1 MVAVGKLL
9 VVLCLGLMRFASGY
23 SWGQTAPAPGSGDV
37 SKVISQLNTAAAKF
51 VSAQADFVWDE
62 YQVAVQDHDVQK
74 GTIYIQRKKGATWTA
89 AYFTQQNG
97 KDAHKTVIY
106 DGDNGEVDYYVPE
119 IKQITIMR
127 AGANKGQWESF
138 LTLGFGGSGADLEAN
153 WKVGLQGT
161 ETIDGVS
168 VAKLDLVPKQQSVLN
183 MFAHV
188 TIWIDPTRGI
198 SLKQIFYEPSGDY
211 RTATYTNIRYNQPI
225 KGDVFHI
232 KAAPGTTKVFK

>member
-1 MVAVGKLL
+1 MVNVRKMLAL
-9 VVLCLGLMRFASGY
+9 LCLGLMGHASGH
-23 SWGQTAPAPGSGDV
+23 SWAQTAPSGDLQ
-37 SKVISQLNTAAAKF
+37 KVISQLNTAAEKF

-62 YQVAVQDHDVQK
+62 YQAAVQDHDVQN
-74 GTIYIQRKKGATWTA
+74 GTIYIERKKGVTRTA
-89 AYFTQQNG
+89 AYFTQENG
-97 KDAHKTVIY
+97 KDARKTVVY
-106 DGDNGEVDYYVPE
+106 DGGEVNFYQPE

-188 TIWIDPTRGI
+188 TIWIDPTRGV
-198 SLKQIFYEPSGDY
+198 SLKQIFYEPSGDN

-225 KGDVFHI
+225 KGDVFRI
-232 KAAPGTTKVFK
+232 NAAPGTTKVFK

>member
-1 MVAVGKLL
+1 MVDVGKLL
-9 VVLCLGLMRFASGY
+9 LVLCLGLMRFASGH
-23 SWGQTAPAPGSGDV
+23 SWGQTAPAAGGIADLQ
-37 SKVISQLNTAAAKF
+37 KVISQLNTAASKF

-74 GTIYIQRKKGATWTA
+74 GSIYIERKKGVTRTA

-97 KDAHKTVIY
+97 KDAHKTVVY
-106 DGDNGEVDYYVPE
+106 DNGEVNFYQPE

-138 LTLGFGGSGADLEAN
+138 LTLGFGGGGDELEAN
-153 WKVGLQGT
+153 WKVTLQGPD
-161 ETIDGVS
+161 TIDGVS
-168 VAKLDLVPKQQSVLN
+168 VAKLDLVPKQQSVRN

-188 TIWIDPTRGI
+188 TIWIDPARGI
-198 SLKQIFYEPSGDY
+198 SLKQIFYEPSGDN

-232 KAAPGTTKVFK
+232 KPAPGTTKVFK

>member
-1 MVAVGKLL
+1 MVNVRKMLAV
-9 VVLCLGLMRFASGY
+9 VCLGLMGHASGH
-23 SWGQTAPAPGSGDV
+23 SWAQTAPSADLQ
-37 SKVISQLNTAAAKF
+37 KVISQLNTAAAKF
-51 VSAQADFVWDE
+51 VSAQADFVWDQ
-62 YQVAVQDHDVQK
+62 YQVVVQDHDVQK
-74 GTIYIQRKKGATWTA
+74 GSIYIQRKKGVTRTA

-97 KDAHKTVIY
+97 KDARKTVIY
-106 DGDNGEVDYYVPE
+106 DNGEVDYYVPE

-153 WKVGLQGT
+153 WKVSLQGT

-198 SLKQIFYEPSGDY
+198 SLKQIFYEPSGDN
-211 RTATYTNIRYNQPI
+211 RTAAYTNILYNQPI

-232 KAAPGTTKVFK
+232 NAAPGTTKVFK